1 MDDNEWKEHFGAAG
15 RSEAKESC
23 PKAETVSAWAE
34 GALPS
39 DAVAHLAACASCR
52 EDLVVFRRQRTQ
64 KTDRVSV
71 DLRNRL
77 YAFQAKPS
85 RRFVWIA
92 AAAAV
97 IVVAAFFL
105 LRSPEPAPA
114 PLVSTPPKPRP
125 APALPEPRAEVPPP
139 TPEPPKPAPQPEK
152 PAPAPVPPAP
162 LPPKPE
168 PPVVATPAPAPEKPA
183 PIAPAPEKP
192 APEPTRAALK
202 GTLLA
207 VAGGCSVQGEGE
219 PASQSLRPGQK
230 RDFPG
235 TIRLKADT
243 AATKVAVGPVTYYV
257 QRASELSIQLQEG
270 RTQVQLVRGE
280 AFFDATP
287 GNGLFEVESAHGKV
301 TVKGTRF
308 LVAADKTET
317 EVLLQRGSVDF
328 AAGGQSVTLSP
339 GERSAAAAGKT
350 PSATVKADLARRLAW
365 VRALEDYLWIEGEQM
380 ALQGGMVILADATA
394 SGGRAIGVKDPLK
407 PGVDASA
414 EIRAK
419 HKQAV
424 PYAVWVRLSWP
435 HNVPSA
441 LSLSVG
447 DHLRWTSKDV
457 VPAQGW
463 QWVRAGTGE
472 LSDDPFRI
480 RFTDTKVGLRVDQVL
495 VTSDPDFNPDT
506 DKR

>member
-1 MDDNEWKEHFGAAG
+1 MDDNEWKKLFGSAG
-15 RSEAKESC
+15 RSEAKEPC
-23 PKAETVSAWAE
+23 PQAESVSTWAE
-34 GALPS
+34 GPLSS
-39 DAVAHLAACASCR
+39 DVVAHLAACPSCR
-52 EDLVVFRRQRTQ
+52 EDLLVHRRQE
-64 KTDRVSV
+64 RVSV
-71 DLRNRL
+71 ELRNRL
-77 YAFQAKPS
+77 HAFQAKPI
-85 RRFVWIA
+85 RFFGWIA
-92 AAAAV
+92 AAAAILIV
-97 IVVAAFFL
+97 IATIYF

-114 PLVSTPPKPRP
+114 PIVATAPKPKP
-125 APALPEPRAEVPPP
+125 APLLPEPRMEPPP
-139 TPEPPKPAPQPEK
+139 PVPESPKPAPEPEK

-162 LPPKPE
+162 PTPKPE
-168 PPVVATPAPAPEKPA
+168 PPVVATPVPAAEKPA
-183 PIAPAPEKP
+183 PTVPATEKP

-207 VAGGCSVQGEGE
+207 VAGSCSVQAEGE
-219 PASQSLRPGQK
+219 PASQSLKPGQK

-243 AATKVAVGPVTYYV
+243 AATKVAVGPATVYV

-270 RTQVQLVRGE
+270 RTHVQLVRGE
-280 AFFDATP
+280 AFFDVTP

-301 TVKGTRF
+301 SVKGTRF
-308 LVAADKTET
+308 LVAAEKAET
-317 EVLLQRGSVDF
+317 EVLLQRGAVDF
-328 AAGGQSVTLSP
+328 AAGGQSVALSP
-339 GERSAAAAGKT
+339 GERSAAAAGK
-350 PSATVKADLARRLAW
+350 PPGAAQKADLARRLAW
-365 VRALEDYLWIEGEQM
+365 VRGLEEYLWIEGEQM
-380 ALQGGMVILADATA
+380 SLQGGMVILPDATA

-419 HKQAV
+419 HKQGV
-424 PYAVWVRLSWP
+424 PYSVWVRLSWP

-447 DHLRWTSKDV
+447 DNLHWTSKDV
-457 VPAQGW
+457 VSAQGW